1 MCVCSDDLATR
12 YVRWCRRR
20 GSAILASHLVV
31 IAIAVYLIAFRLPLF
46 ADFSYLL
53 PQDAPA
59 VKDLRKLEARVTT
72 PDLVLALVQAPSAEI
87 RAAATADL
95 ARLVTALPAEIVER
109 VDADDREQRA
119 FLHAHRFLLVPLD
132 DLIACRDALASY
144 IRDAKLAANPL
155 YIDLDDD
162 HVRADKHALDDLR
175 AKRRRAEAKLE
186 RSSSVSADGLVAKL
200 EIRAAFRST
209 DPAMGSRLLAALDD
223 IRARVVATHP
233 GVAIGFTGSVVSAVF
248 EHHAI
253 ANGIVWSTIVTTTLV
268 ALVLALYFR
277 SARLLVLLVVTIAV
291 ATVASFGAAAL
302 TVGHL
307 NAATAFLGA
316 VIAGNGIN
324 YGIILVARYVEE
336 RRRRE
341 VDDALATAIVH
352 TARPTAIASVCASI
366 AYGSLAASSFKGFAD
381 FAVIGAI
388 GMSICWIATYVLL
401 PTLILKLG
409 PARVRQTD
417 PLLGSALVRLVGFRN
432 PRAAVA
438 VVAVLAVAAAAV
450 VVHYIAADPF
460 EYDGKQLRAESDAAV
475 EARRWLSVS
484 DREFGRQYTGRT
496 FIAADDIAQVPRI
509 VDALR
514 ARDRASP
521 GAIGDIRSILDVV
534 PANQPA
540 KLAVLADI
548 RKLLDGPAVDALDD
562 RERAELVDVRP
573 PDDLAPITIASLPAS
588 LRGPLTEKD
597 GRVGY
602 VISIQPADALDD
614 WNGHDLVRFSNAV
627 NRLDVAGDT
636 ITTSGASVIFV
647 DVLQSIERDTPVIT
661 AIAAIGIAVLVVVVV
676 GRNRRAVA
684 VLAATGAGSL
694 LMIATCALVD
704 LKVTFLDFVALPIT
718 LGLGVDYAINLTRDD
733 DAITTLRTS
742 GSAVFVCSLTTIIG
756 YASLLVGDNL
766 AIRGFGLA
774 ALIGELTCVI
784 TALVLVPA
792 LLAIRSAPR

>member
-1 MCVCSDDLATR
+1 MFDSGPDLAAR
-12 YVRWCRRR
+12 YTRWCHRR
-20 GSAILASHLVV
+20 GAAILAAHVVV
-31 IAIAVYLIAFRLPLF
+31 IGIAIYLIAYRLPLF
-46 ADFSYLL
+46 TDFSYLL

-59 VKDLRKLEARVTT
+59 VRDLRKLEARVTT
-72 PDLVLALVQAPSAEI
+72 PDLVLAIVQAPTAEI

-95 ARLVTALPAEIVER
+95 ARQVASLPRELVER
-109 VDADDREQRA
+109 VDADDTEQRA

-132 DLIACRDALASY
+132 DLVAARDGLARY
-144 IRDAKLAANPL
+144 LHDAKLAANPL
-155 YIDLDDD
+155 YVDLDDPTG
-162 HVRADKHALDDLR
+162 ADKRTLDDLR
-175 AKRRRAEAKLE
+175 AKRRRAEAKLD

-200 EIRAAFRST
+200 EIRSAFRST
-209 DPAMGSRLLAALDD
+209 DPAMGYRLLAALDD
-223 IRARVVATHP
+223 VRTRVVGAHP

-248 EHHAI
+248 EHEAI
-253 ANGIVWSTIVTTTLV
+253 ASGIVLSTIVTTVLV

-291 ATVASFGAAAL
+291 ATAVSFGAAAL
-302 TVGHL
+302 TIGHL

-324 YGIILVARYVEE
+324 YGIILTARYIEE

-341 VDDALATAIVH
+341 VDDALATAI
-352 TARPTAIASVCASI
+352 TKTLRPTAIASLSASI

-401 PTLILKLG
+401 PTLILRFG
-409 PARVRQTD
+409 PSRIRQTESM
-417 PLLGSALVRLVGFRN
+417 LGTVLVRLVGFRN
-432 PRAAVA
+432 ARAVVA
-438 VVAVLAVAAAAV
+438 VVAALVVAAAAV
-450 VVHYIAADPF
+450 VIHYIAADPF
-460 EYDGKQLRAESDAAV
+460 EYDSKQLRAESAAAIDA
-475 EARRWLSVS
+475 RHWLSVS
-484 DREFGRQYTGRT
+484 DHEFGRRYTGRT
-496 FIAADDIAQVPRI
+496 FIATDSLAQVPPI

-514 ARDRASP
+514 ARDRTMP
-521 GAIGDIRSILDVV
+521 GAIGEIQSILDVV
-534 PANQPA
+534 PDRQRD
-540 KLAVLADI
+540 KLAVLAEI
-548 RKLLDGPAVDALDD
+548 RKLLDDKALDTLDD
-562 RERAELVDVRP
+562 RAELRELRP

-588 LRGPLTEKD
+588 LREPLTEKD

-602 VISIQPADALDD
+602 VISIRPADALDD

-627 NRLDVAGDT
+627 QRLDIAGGT
-636 ITTSGASVIFV
+636 VTTSGASVIFV

-661 AIAAIGIAVLVVVVV
+661 AIAAIGITVLVVLVV
-676 GRNRRAVA
+676 GRNRRAFA

-694 LMIATCALVD
+694 FMVATCALLG
-704 LKVTFLDFVALPIT
+704 LKVNFLDFVALPIT

-733 DAITTLRTS
+733 EPIVTLRTS
-742 GSAVFVCSLTTIIG
+742 GSAVLVCSLTTIIG

-774 ALIGELTCVI
+774 ALIGELTCVV

-792 LLAIRSAPR
+792 LLAIRPAAR